1 MVSVIG
7 KSAKR
12 IEDARFLAGRARF
25 VDDIHPFGAVEMA
38 VFRSSFAHAGI
49 RSIDLSAAR
58 AAPGVVDA
66 FCAGDLARELPEIPI
81 RLAPFPGFANFLQ
94 RPLARNKVRYV
105 GEPVAVIVAESR
117 YQAEDAVALVAV
129 EWEPLQP
136 VTARE
141 EAVRDASLLFESA
154 GTNVG
159 AAYRVARGDADS
171 AFRHAEYTRRET
183 FGIQRQSPLPM
194 ETRGLIAEFDPGA
207 PSLRITGATKV
218 TWFNRHHLA
227 AAFGIPV
234 EAVELIEVDVGG
246 GFGARGELY
255 PEDYL
260 APMASGRIR
269 RPVKWIEDR
278 REHLIAAN
286 HSRELDCVLEVAAT
300 RTGDIIGMR
309 ARVRGDLGAYV
320 RTNGGVAPSRAVQF
334 LPGPYRIPAF
344 SCDMQAVLTNKTP
357 SGTYRGP
364 GRFEANFCRERL
376 IDMMAADLDL
386 DPAEVRLRNLLTPA
400 ELPFALG
407 ELVPGERGAVYDDG
421 DYPAALRRLL
431 NEADYDAWRSRQGM
445 AAADGRLQGL
455 GVACFVESS
464 AAGPP
469 ETASVA
475 IERDG
480 RVEIRVGASAMGQGL
495 ETAMAQI
502 CAETLGTEMDA
513 TVVLHGSTTLL
524 SGGGGTFH
532 SRNTVMA
539 GNAVQ
544 LAADALRDRCV
555 DLAALRW
562 NADRET
568 LLFEKGAVRDPET
581 GYSLGLAEIAKL
593 APDGLLAEAA
603 FDNGGRVS
611 FSYGAHAAQVAVDP
625 ETGHVEVVRYFVV
638 EEIGR
643 VLNPAMARGQAVGGA
658 AQGIGGALL
667 DKLLFD
673 ADGQPQATSLA
684 DYLVPTSMET
694 GGILTA
700 FLEDH
705 PSELNPMG
713 FKGAGEG
720 GIVAV
725 GGAIG
730 NAIVHALRGRNVELR
745 ETPFDPVSLRSLIA
759 EGERTPE

>member
-1 MVSVIG
+1 MVGIIG

-12 IEDARFLAGRARF
+12 IEDARFLTGRARF
-25 VDDIHPFGAVEMA
+25 VDDVHSPGAVEMA
-38 VFRSSFAHAGI
+38 VFRSPFAHACI

-58 AAPGVVDA
+58 SAPGVTDA
-66 FCAGDLARELPEIPI
+66 FCAGDLAFELPKIPI
-81 RLAPFPGFANFLQ
+81 RLALFPGFTNFLQ

-117 YQAEDAVALVAV
+117 YQAEDAIALVDV
-129 EWEPLQP
+129 EWEPLPP
-136 VTARE
+136 VTVMDD
-141 EAVRDASLLFESA
+141 AVGDAPLLFEAA

-159 AAYRVARGDADS
+159 TAYRAARGDADS
-171 AFRHAEYTRRET
+171 AFREAEYTRRET

-207 PSLRITGATKV
+207 PFLRITGATKV
-218 TWFNRHHLA
+218 TWFNRGHLA

-260 APMASGRIR
+260 APIASGRIG

-300 RTGDIIGMR
+300 RTGAILGMR

-320 RTNGGVAPSRAVQF
+320 RTNGGVAPSRAAQF

-407 ELVPGERGAVYDDG
+407 ELVPGDCGTAYDDG

-431 NEADYDAWRSRQGM
+431 NEADYDAWSSRQGETGG
-445 AAADGRLQGL
+445 DGRLQGL
-455 GVACFVESS
+455 GLACFVESS

-469 ETASVA
+469 ESASVA
-475 IERDG
+475 VESDG

-502 CAETLGTEMDA
+502 CADTLGADMEA
-513 TVVLHGSTTLL
+513 TAVLHGSTTLL
-524 SGGGGTFH
+524 SSGGGTFH

-539 GNAVQ
+539 GNAVR
-544 LAADALRDRCV
+544 LAAEALRDRCL

-568 LLFEKGAVRDPET
+568 LLFEEGVVCNPET
-581 GYSLGLAEIAKL
+581 GDSLGLAEVAEL
-593 APDGLLAEAA
+593 APDGLSAEAA
-603 FDNGGRVS
+603 FDNGGKVS

-658 AQGIGGALL
+658 VQGIGGALL
-667 DKLLFD
+667 DRLVFD
-673 ADGQPQATSLA
+673 AEGQPQATSLA
-684 DYLVPTSMET
+684 EYLVPTSMET
-694 GGILTA
+694 SGILPIL
-700 FLEDH
+700 LEDH

-730 NAIVHALRGRNVELR
+730 NAIVHALRGKGVELR
-745 ETPFDPVSLRSLIA
+745 ETPFDPVSLRSLLA
-759 EGERTPE
+759 EGERMPE